1 MWYFLVA
8 SVFAEPVP
16 CRTMLRWNEWQSKP
30 FREPVV
36 YKQERDHVD
45 SFDTPSD
52 QIEFSEHFALHWG
65 TGFSGMERISQILEL
80 LETTWELQIDVW
92 GMEPPTEDVYF
103 NVYLGSTG
111 DGLPNDLGVAGYYDV
126 DSNGVPMVVLGTYV
140 TDSWSIAKTTVPH
153 EFFHAVQH
161 RTGQYTQFS
170 DRWYWES
177 SAVWVEQE
185 VLPAHPSH
193 ADFLFGYALR
203 PQLPLAYFEL
213 FSSGNIEE
221 YHAYGAFIFLQY
233 LTDVYQSN
241 GDVVASWMDFDIQHE
256 QTMETPLEWWNDHL
270 ASQDLVLGE
279 IVSEMSAHNVHWTYD
294 NHLIYQSQVD
304 AYVSQDQSLD
314 ERWVGNL
321 SVQSGEVSVPSGLR
335 PGAFGYNQWSID
347 VGSLDSLDVRID
359 GTTVGDH
366 FTPVEWRIQIVRQ
379 YGENVEIQ
387 SFLPS
392 NGEGVWRL
400 SNLDLDADAVT
411 LVVLADALDAH
422 IDERFTYT
430 VSVSEPTEGAEVS
443 KRLGCITQPES
454 GLLILWVPVLGLGIR
469 RRRDSDLLR
478 VQ

>member
-1 MWYFLVA
+1 M
-8 SVFAEPVP
+8 
-16 CRTMLRWNEWQSKP
+16 TRWNEWQAKSL
-30 FREPVV
+30 REPLE
-36 YKQERDHVD
+36 YKQVLDHAD
-45 SFDTPSD
+45 SFDIPTD

-65 TGFSGMERISQILEL
+65 ADFSHMERIPQILEL
-80 LETTWELQIDVW
+80 LETTWELQVNVW

-103 NVYLGSTG
+103 NVYLGGTG
-111 DGLPNDLGVAGYYDV
+111 GRLPNDLSVAGYYDV
-126 DSNGVPMVVLGTYV
+126 DSNGLPMVVLGPYV

-161 RTGQYTQFS
+161 RTGQYTQFA

-185 VLPAHPSH
+185 VLDGHPSH

-213 FSSGNIEE
+213 FSNGNIEE

-233 LTDVYQSN
+233 LTEIYQSN
-241 GDVVASWMDFDIQHE
+241 ADVVASWNEIDSPTGVE
-256 QTMETPLEWWNDHL
+256 NELKAPLDWWNEHL
-270 ASQDLVLGE
+270 LSQDLVLGE
-279 IVSEMSAHNVHWTYD
+279 ILSDMSAHNVHWTYD

-314 ERWVGNL
+314 ERWAGTL
-321 SVQSGEVSVPSGLR
+321 SVEAGEVTVPSGLR

-347 VGSLDSLDVRID
+347 LDAQDSLDLRID

-379 YGENVEIQ
+379 QGDEVEIQ
-387 SFLPS
+387 PLFLRNYDYDHDHDS
-392 NGEGVWRL
+392 GGGDERAGEGVWRL
-400 SNLDLDADAVT
+400 SNLDVDTVT
-411 LVVLADALDAH
+411 VVVLADALDAH

-430 VSVSEPTEGAEVS
+430 LEVTIPTEEQ
-443 KRLGCITQPES
+443 KRSGCITQPVS
-454 GLLILWVPVLGLGIR
+454 GLLILWVPVLGLGFR
-469 RRRDSDLLR
+469 RRQGSGWLL